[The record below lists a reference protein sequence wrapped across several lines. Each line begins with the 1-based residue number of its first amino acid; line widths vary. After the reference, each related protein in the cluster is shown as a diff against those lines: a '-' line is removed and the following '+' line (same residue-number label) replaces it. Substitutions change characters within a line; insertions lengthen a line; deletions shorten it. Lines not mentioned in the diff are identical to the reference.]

1 LAARARAGVR
11 VRVLYDAL
19 GSLGTSRGFWR
30 RLRQAGVEVRA
41 FHPLLSLRPFEVLSR
56 DHRKLVVAD
65 GTHAMTG
72 GLCVGDEWAGDP
84 ARRRLPW
91 RDTMLAM
98 SGSAVPALDRA
109 FGRVWRRA
117 GVPLPP
123 DELVG
128 SVDAAGGCTA
138 RVVEG
143 VPGGARIYRAVQLLA
158 AGAAQRLWITDAYLI
173 PPSPLC
179 AGAAREI
186 ALVARR
192 SGRLPARLMGTPATS
207 GDALTTTGEHKRSGY
222 ELGAVAVVAL
232 RRVAG
237 GLRRAIAWTAAL
249 TCAGLGALLLL

>member
-1 LAARARAGVR
+1 MDRACGARPIEGNRIDLYSESPRALDAMLELVARAERWIHFENYIIRGDRTGQRFADALAARARAGVR

-30 RLRQAGVEVRA
+30 RLAQARVEVRA

-56 DHRKLVVAD
+56 DHRKLVVGD

-91 RDTMLAM
+91 RDTTLAI

-128 SVDAAGGCTA
+128 SAEATGGRPA
-138 RVVEG
+138 RHVEG
-143 VPGGARIYRAVQLLA
+143 GPGRPRLYRAGQLPA
-158 AGAAQRLWITDAYLI
+158 AGAATAHGVNAPYL
-173 PPSPLC
+173 
-179 AGAAREI
+179 
-186 ALVARR
+186 
-192 SGRLPARLMGTPATS
+192 LP
-207 GDALTTTGEHKRSGY
+207 H
-222 ELGAVAVVAL
+222 
-232 RRVAG
+232 
-237 GLRRAIAWTAAL
+237 AAL
-249 TCAGLGALLLL
+249 F